1 MPSHIPVYI
10 NDGVRSRLL
19 ESSFK
24 NVEFLWGGGGEEAG
38 KDNTFVSGVKQA
50 STKLC
55 NTMAS

>member
-1 MPSHIPVYI
+1 MPSHISIYI

-24 NVEFLWGGGGEEAG
+24 NVEFLWWGAG
-38 KDNTFVSGVKQA
+38 KDNTFVSGVKQV

-55 NTMAS
+55 DTMAT